1 MIRKLFSTL
10 ALTAV
15 VAAPAA
21 AQAPYQS
28 TFTFINGASYDT
40 YSGRFGAGTPFQVF
54 CVDPTKGV
62 NPGQTYTNAWVTPFT
77 SGDASHTQNYT
88 NQWNTQYMEAAR
100 IASFVVG
107 GDAPGGFTANDYQA
121 AIWTAMGFT
130 PAQVGGIYNATNV
143 AAIRAAAA
151 NVVTT
156 GWYVITDVNGSYQE
170 FIFQGPDGTTEVVPE
185 PATMTLLATGLAG
198 MAAARRR
205 RKQA

>member
-1 MIRKLFSTL
+1 MIRKALSTL
-10 ALTAV
+10 ALAAV
-15 VAAPAA
+15 VAVPAS
-21 AQAPYQS
+21 AQAPTQVN
-28 TFTFINGASYDT
+28 FQFISGATYDN
-40 YSGRFGAGTPFQVF
+40 YLGSIGGGSAFQIF
-54 CVDPTKGV
+54 CVDPTKFV
-62 NPGQTYTNAWVTPFT
+62 TPGQNYTGAWVTALT
-77 SGDASHTQNYT
+77 SNDPSRTQNYT
-88 NQWNTQYMEAAR
+88 GTWNSQYAEATR

-107 GDAPGGFTANDYQA
+107 GDAPGGYTANDYQA

-130 PAQVGGIYNATNV
+130 PAQIGGIYNAGNV

-156 GWYVITDVNGSYQE
+156 GWYVITDAGKNYQE
-170 FIFQGPDGTTEVVPE
+170 FIFQGADGTTEIVPE